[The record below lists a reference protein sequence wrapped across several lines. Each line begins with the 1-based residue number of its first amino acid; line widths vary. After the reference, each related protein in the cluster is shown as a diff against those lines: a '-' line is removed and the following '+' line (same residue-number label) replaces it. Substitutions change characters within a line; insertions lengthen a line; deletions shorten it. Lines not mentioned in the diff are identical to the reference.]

1 MVKLKLAI
9 MFFAIVIGIALAGMW
24 FVGMVERFL

>member
-9 MFFAIVIGIALAGMW
+9 LIFAIVIGIALAGMW
-24 FVGMVERFL
+24 FVGVVERFL